1 MTTPETPTTN
11 EQHVEGAEPT
21 TENATDN
28 ATNGGAPATD
38 ASEQEEKVVTQKEF
52 EAVQAQAQEYL
63 EGWQRARAE
72 FANYKKRVDRELK
85 DTQSYAAGDVIKSLL
100 PVIDDFER
108 ALANVPADL
117 QENAWV
123 NGVSLIQR
131 KLNKLLEDYKVT
143 VVDPTGEP
151 FDPSIHEAIGADE
164 ASDETPSGHVTATMQ
179 RGYMI
184 GDRVLRPALV
194 RVAQ

>member
-11 EQHVEGAEPT
+11 EQHVDDAEPT
-21 TENATDN
+21 TENA
-28 ATNGGAPATD
+28 ANGGASTAD
-38 ASEQEEKVVTQKEF
+38 ASEQGNVVTRNEY

-72 FANYKKRVDRELK
+72 FANYKKRVDREMK
-85 DTQSYAAGDVIKSLL
+85 DTQNYAAGDEIKSLL

-108 ALANVPADL
+108 ALANVPDDL
-117 QENAWV
+117 HENSWV

-131 KLNKLLEDYKVT
+131 KFNKLLDDFN
-143 VVDPTGEP
+143 VDVINPTGQL
-151 FDPSIHEAIGADE
+151 FDPNIHEAIGADA
-164 ASDETPSGHVTATMQ
+164 ASEETPSGHVTATMQ
-179 RGYMI
+179 RGYKI
-184 GDRVLRPALV
+184 GDRVIRPALV